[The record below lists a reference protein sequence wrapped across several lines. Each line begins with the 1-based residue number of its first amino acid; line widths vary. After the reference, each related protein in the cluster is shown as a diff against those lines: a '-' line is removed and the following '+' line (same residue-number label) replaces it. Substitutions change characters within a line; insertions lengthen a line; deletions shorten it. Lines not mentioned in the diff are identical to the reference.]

1 MCRAA
6 VECLVNNTF
15 AVSPRP
21 NLHHHRHHGRT
32 TMLHRVADSDG
43 TIAMPYHPMPYPCHT
58 ISYRLPG
65 EAFGFRLST
74 LSGWNRNRNHTVLRV
89 YYILYAVF
97 PCSQKPTAG
106 EAKWSEVPGRPPLCQ
121 SFRRAVLWQPW
132 QAPKQQPKKIQKKG
146 GKTKAETKMKTKW
159 DEMSWVE
166 SRWKRDTCSH
176 PHHTHMQPFKIPPCG
191 RFDF

>member
-1 MCRAA
+1 VPWKWGTPTAGAGRLFLVLSAVCLSPSLSRGCVCVLKIHAGCSPSPISRVASRNPLLSPRAEGLCVMCRAA

-106 EAKWSEVPGRPPLCQ
+106 EAK
-121 SFRRAVLWQPW
+121 
-132 QAPKQQPKKIQKKG
+132 
-146 GKTKAETKMKTKW
+146 
-159 DEMSWVE
+159 
-166 SRWKRDTCSH
+166 
-176 PHHTHMQPFKIPPCG
+176 
-191 RFDF
+191 